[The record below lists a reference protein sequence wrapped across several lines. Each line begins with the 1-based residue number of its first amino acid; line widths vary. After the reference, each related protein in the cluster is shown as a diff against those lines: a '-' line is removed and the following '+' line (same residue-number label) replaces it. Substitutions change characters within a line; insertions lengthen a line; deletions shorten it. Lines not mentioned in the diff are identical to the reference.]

1 MYGTFDCISVCV
13 PCVRASGTGG
23 TDSYEPPRGWSE
35 LNPGPLKEL
44 SVLFT
49 NEPSLQ
55 TQLMAV
61 FRGGV
66 TELPWGTY
74 GHRSTHYREISSSAV
89 SSCSISR
96 NTCTCRPQRKRS
108 LSSGNGVFQH
118 YLWWTWGLGGFTLGS
133 LYHNLWSEFN
143 WDDCCAGRVSTCL
156 ASVPNHP
163 VQLYLTRSTTAG
175 GTLDLLAMTKPT
187 MCQGDLTLNQ
197 ISRGSKAAVCLYCTI
212 WGLSSLTVKPLLN
225 SKSYFYCFQ
234 L

>member
-1 MYGTFDCISVCV
+1 MDTEAHITVKYLHQQWAPAPSVGI
-13 PCVRASGTGG
+13 PAPA
-23 TDSYEPPRGWSE
+23 DH
-35 LNPGPLKEL
+35 K
-44 SVLFT
+44 
-49 NEPSLQ
+49 
-55 TQLMAV
+55 
-61 FRGGV
+61 
-66 TELPWGTY
+66 
-74 GHRSTHYREISSSAV
+74 
-89 SSCSISR
+89 
-96 NTCTCRPQRKRS
+96 
-108 LSSGNGVFQH
+108 GNVHFQVEMEFFQH

-212 WGLSSLTVKPLLN
+212 WGLSSLTVKTLLN